1 MGPVATYAYE
11 RQLSLL
17 CHEWPKAKTSSSVK
31 RGECEKEI
39 STVELDKLKE
49 MQNRWMG
56 GRLGN
61 VCNFVLAYEIIT
73 QKMFPLFV

>member
-17 CHEWPKAKTSSSVK
+17 CHEWPKAKTSSFVK

-39 STVELDKLKE
+39 STVELDKLNLNTFLKD
-49 MQNRWMG
+49 G
-56 GRLGN
+56 I
-61 VCNFVLAYEIIT
+61 VL
-73 QKMFPLFV
+73 V